1 MAPSPR
7 CSKPNPNLLL
17 PAMLGSPNPRAM
29 LRRWTRTSESSIV
42 PGASSNQHSD
52 EEPFDTEPSDCPWPV
67 IKTDKSA
74 QLHVIDLQV
83 CGSPSS
89 RAASPTG
96 NSVVGEGSPIEDS
109 SPVCDESMFAA
120 PTDGTDPSYLVEIQP
135 SVNLERLIRRII
147 YTSAKSRSRRKLE
160 TFLRCFDVLLCV
172 CSANCRQ
179 CPIYRFY
186 HQIEGF
192 SGTITNSLCRR
203 HQHLGSL
210 EII

>member
-1 MAPSPR
+1 
-7 CSKPNPNLLL
+7 
-17 PAMLGSPNPRAM
+17 M